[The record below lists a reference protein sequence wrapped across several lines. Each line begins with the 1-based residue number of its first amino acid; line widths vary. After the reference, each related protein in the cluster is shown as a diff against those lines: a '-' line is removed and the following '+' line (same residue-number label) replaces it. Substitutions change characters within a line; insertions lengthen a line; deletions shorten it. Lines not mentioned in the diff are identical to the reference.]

1 MKGKAQGLMEE
12 WKSKNDDGEG
22 RFCGC
27 DWDYNS
33 QGSVTEGFPM
43 SEVACLVS
51 RIVMSRLL
59 SWVCVELGGQHEI
72 TCQATCLLFVTLR

>member
-1 MKGKAQGLMEE
+1 MREV
-12 WKSKNDDGEG
+12 G
-22 RFCGC
+22 RFFDC

-33 QGSVTEGFPM
+33 QDSVIEGFPM

-51 RIVMSRLL
+51 RVVVSRLL

-72 TCQATCLLFVTLR
+72 TCQITSYCL

>member
-1 MKGKAQGLMEE
+1 MRE
-12 WKSKNDDGEG
+12 EG
-22 RFCGC
+22 RFFDC

-51 RIVMSRLL
+51 RVVMSRLL
-59 SWVCVELGGQHEI
+59 SWVCVELGRP
-72 TCQATCLLFVTLR
+72 T

>member
-1 MKGKAQGLMEE
+1 VREV
-12 WKSKNDDGEG
+12 G
-22 RFCGC
+22 RFFDC

-33 QGSVTEGFPM
+33 QDSVIEGFPM

-51 RIVMSRLL
+51 RVVVSRVVVSRLL

-72 TCQATCLLFVTLR
+72 TCQITSYCL